1 MCSQA
6 TLHQLLSE
14 VFAQAKERF
23 GADLD
28 GVILYGS
35 HARGDADEESDVDIM
50 ILVRQ
55 PAQQLARQRQEWNRF
70 GTDLDLKYDVFTSL
84 KLQDAETFYAWQ
96 DTLPFFRTV
105 AREGVRISA

>member
-55 PAQQLARQRQEWNRF
+55 PAQQLLRF
-70 GTDLDLKYDVFTSL
+70 GTVLDVKYDVFTSL

-96 DTLPFFRTV
+96 DTLPFFRNV

>member
-55 PAQQLARQRQEWNRF
+55 PAQH
-70 GTDLDLKYDVFTSL
+70 LDLKYDVFTSL

-96 DTLPFFRTV
+96 DTLPFFRNV

>member
-1 MCSQA
+1 MQPA
-6 TLHQLLSE
+6 L
-14 VFAQAKERF
+14 KEF
-23 GADLD
+23 VD
-28 GVILYGS
+28 GVVQMLGGQLDQVVLYGS
-35 HARGDADEESDVDIM
+35 VARGTNTEESDVDIM

-55 PAQQLARQRQEWNRF
+55 PAQQLARQRQDWNRF

-96 DTLPFFRTV
+96 DTLPFFRNV